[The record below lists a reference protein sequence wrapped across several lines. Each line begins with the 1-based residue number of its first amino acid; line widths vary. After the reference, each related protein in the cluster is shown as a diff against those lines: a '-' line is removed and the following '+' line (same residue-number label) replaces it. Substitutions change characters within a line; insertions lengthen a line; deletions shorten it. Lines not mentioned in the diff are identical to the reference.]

1 MLWFMRS
8 NPIVSQK
15 AATTLAKTVTWIDE
29 FDDHYMKTA
38 DANDVLY
45 AVEASRDYDPGPDL
59 EKIRAPLLAINS
71 ADDLI
76 NPPELGILEKE
87 IKRVPRGR
95 AVVIPLSDKTR
106 GHGSHTV
113 AALWKDQLVKLLEE
127 TKK

>member
-1 MLWFMRS
+1 VLDKF
-8 NPIVSQK
+8 V
-15 AATTLAKTVTWIDE
+15 
-29 FDDHYMKTA
+29 DDHLKSD

-45 AVEASRDYDPGPDL
+45 ALEASRDYDPGTNL

-76 NPPELGILEKE
+76 NPPELGIVEHE
-87 IKRVPRGR
+87 ITRVPKAR

-106 GHGSHTV
+106 GHGTHTI

-127 TKK
+127 TTNRSPQSP